1 MIMSQSDSI
10 RDVIA
15 FPKTREASCLLS
27 DAPSTI
33 DKEQLDILGLS
44 IEQYSGEGKIKSET
58 EKETKLDIN
67 ELEELSELLLNEE
80 ERKEIEKEL
89 RELIEFTAIL
99 KDVNT
104 EGIEP
109 TINIHPIPNA
119 TRKDIVE
126 KEFTREELLANAPT
140 VEDGYILVPKVIE

>member
-1 MIMSQSDSI
+1 MSQSDSI

-27 DAPSTI
+27 DAPSTV

-44 IEQYSGEGKIKSET
+44 IGQYSGEGKKESEI
-58 EKETKLDIN
+58 EKEARLDIN
-67 ELEELSELLLNEE
+67 ELEELSQLLLDKKEKE
-80 ERKEIEKEL
+80 EIEKEIKG
-89 RELIEFTAIL
+89 LIEFTAVL
-99 KDVNT
+99 KDIDT
-104 EGIEP
+104 EGIAP

-119 TRKDIVE
+119 TRKDTVE